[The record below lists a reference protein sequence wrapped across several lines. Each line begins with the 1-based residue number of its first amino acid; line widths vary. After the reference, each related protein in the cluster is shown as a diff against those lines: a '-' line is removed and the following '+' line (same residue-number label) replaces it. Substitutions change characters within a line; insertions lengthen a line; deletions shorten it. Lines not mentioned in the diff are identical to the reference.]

1 MGKAAELGSSL
12 LASKQRRDDKYN
24 KEQESY
30 EKRQALFSLIV
41 PPLVKEASSWIQKD
55 NIRSFDKN
63 ESLIKENRDSSMAY
77 AAAQNWMTID
87 KEVQEQGGSA
97 FNYYANLNRPE
108 AERRAAEA
116 MRTADMNIY
125 VGKHGP
131 YQQQITELVDGWAQ
145 TQADTYEEAM
155 GHLRKIGTPAEYE
168 SIVALARSD
177 ARSDDI
183 FGTLFQ
189 KAKNYV
195 TGTTKEEV
203 DNRAIQAIA
212 NSPLARN
219 VDLFNVFQAEYKE
232 NGDVMKA
239 HDFTLVASGLKITD
253 KDTENQILW
262 TVSDRDVQVQVVDKV
277 LTYRGSETH
286 TALNDPAVTF
296 IKDLDKNTINF
307 ETYENPEMSERFARD
322 MAREVYDNAN
332 FHTLAFANLNT
343 KGFATFTGAVE
354 DKIGLDM
361 ISLEASDDIA
371 LHLPVVGEIYQ
382 QISKNPAYLR
392 NEIIE
397 GGAKAMFSTVVSDMQ
412 ELFVT
417 LADFAKIRDQGP
429 VAEEAYKNELA
440 RIQSISGLKI
450 QSIEDAI
457 ANLQDAGVFKFESTR
472 TP

>member
-63 ESLIKENRDSSMAY
+63 ESLIKE
-77 AAAQNWMTID
+77 ID

-131 YQQQITELVDGWAQ
+131 YQEQITELVDGWAQ

-212 NSPLARN
+212 NSPLGRN
-219 VDLFNVFQAEYKE
+219 VDLFNVFQAEYKK
-232 NGDVMKA
+232 NGDVMKGKNFA
-239 HDFTLVASGLKITD
+239 EVAAGLKITD
-253 KDTENQILW
+253 KDTENEMLW
-262 TVSDRDVQVQVVDKV
+262 TIEDRKIDVNVVDKR
-277 LTYRGSETH
+277 LIFRGQETH
-286 TALNDPAVTF
+286 TALNDPSV
-296 IKDLDKNTINF
+296 KL
-307 ETYENPEMSERFARD
+307 
-322 MAREVYDNAN
+322 
-332 FHTLAFANLNT
+332 
-343 KGFATFTGAVE
+343 
-354 DKIGLDM
+354 
-361 ISLEASDDIA
+361 
-371 LHLPVVGEIYQ
+371 
-382 QISKNPAYLR
+382 YL
-392 NEIIE
+392 
-397 GGAKAMFSTVVSDMQ
+397 
-412 ELFVT
+412 
-417 LADFAKIRDQGP
+417 
-429 VAEEAYKNELA
+429 
-440 RIQSISGLKI
+440 
-450 QSIEDAI
+450 
-457 ANLQDAGVFKFESTR
+457 
-472 TP
+472 

>member
-1 MGKAAELGSSL
+1 MGRASELGGSL

-24 KEQESY
+24 DDRESY
-30 EKRQALFSLIV
+30 EKKQALFSLIV

-55 NIRSFDKN
+55 NIRGFDKN
-63 ESLIKENRDSSMAY
+63 EALIKENRDASKAY

-97 FNYYANLNRPE
+97 FNYYATLNRPE

-131 YQQQITELVDGWAQ
+131 YQEQITKLVDGWAQ

-155 GHLRKIGTPAEYE
+155 GHLRRIGTPEEYT
-168 SIVALARSD
+168 SLVALARSD

-212 NSPLARN
+212 NSPLGKN
-219 VDLFNVFQAEYKE
+219 VDLFNAFQAEYKK

-253 KDTENQILW
+253 KDTENQMLW
-262 TVSDRDVQVQVVDKV
+262 TIEDRKIDVNVVDKR
-277 LTYRGSETH
+277 LIFRGQETH
-286 TALNDPAVTF
+286 TALNDPSVKR
-296 IKDLDKNTINF
+296 IVSLDQDAIDFN
-307 ETYENPEMSERFARD
+307 EYGSVENADRLSRDIART
-322 MAREVYDNAN
+322 VYDKAN
-332 FHTLAFANLNT
+332 FHTMAFSQLT
-343 KGFATFTGAVE
+343 PEGFQAFTAAVE
-354 DKIGLDM
+354 KEVGMDM
-361 ISLEASDDIA
+361 IAIEASDNIA
-371 LHLPVVGEIYQ
+371 QHLITVGSIYQ
-382 QISKNPAYLR
+382 QLTEDPNFVKNKV
-392 NEIIE
+392 IE
-397 GGAKAMFSTVVSDMQ
+397 GGANAMFSTIVSDSQTLFLQLEDLRMMRNTEGGETRYQ
-412 ELFVT
+412 TELQ
-417 LADFAKIRDQGP
+417 KIQNLS
-429 VAEEAYKNELA
+429 A
-440 RIQSISGLKI
+440 QKI
-450 QSIEDAI
+450 QSIIDVYAD
-457 ANLQDAGVFKFESTR
+457 LQDGDFIYKPRAGQ
-472 TP
+472 